1 MATSRKGIFVVLEG
15 GEGVGKTTQIKL
27 LKERLPLL
35 YPEREIIFTREP
47 GGSEYGEEIRQ
58 LIFSRLAAGADGKTM
73 IGLFMAG
80 RTDHVSRIIKPA
92 LDEGKIVVC
101 DRFVAATYAY
111 QVTAME
117 NPASYALFHV
127 HYADLAAHPDKTIIL
142 DMEPERALERLA
154 TRAGESTHFDERP
167 LEFHRRLRDGYQGY
181 ARLFPKSTVIINADR
196 TEEEVHGHILN
207 ELSTVVA
214 TT

>member
-35 YPEREIIFTREP
+35 YPDREIVFTREP

-58 LIFSRLAAGADGKTM
+58 LIFSKLAEGADGKTM

-92 LDEGKIVVC
+92 LNAGKIVIC

-111 QVTAME
+111 QVIAMDK
-117 NPASYALFHV
+117 PASYALFHV
-127 HYADLAAHPDKTIIL
+127 HYAELDAHPDRTIIL
-142 DMEPERALERLA
+142 DMEPERALDRLLS
-154 TRAGESTHFDERP
+154 RKGETTHFDTRP
-167 LEFHRRLRDGYQGY
+167 LEFHKKLRDGYQGY
-181 ARLFPKSTVIINADR
+181 ARLFPKTSVLLDADR
-196 TEEEVHGHILN
+196 GEEEVYEDLI
-207 ELSTVVA
+207 EKIASVIA
-214 TT
+214 E